1 MFNEYDI
8 QILQSIYTNVNTIDD
23 IINLINNGSMVKI
36 SETYIN
42 AYVDYVNSSDSNILS
57 YSDFVQEL
65 NKGYG
70 NSSHVEISR
79 LFQLSNGIWYDKEY
93 AG

>member
-8 QILQSIYTNVNTIDD
+8 QILQSIYTNVNTVDD
-23 IINLINNGSMVKI
+23 IINLVNDGTIVKI

-65 NKGYG
+65 KKGYG
-70 NSSHVEISR
+70 NSSHVEIAR